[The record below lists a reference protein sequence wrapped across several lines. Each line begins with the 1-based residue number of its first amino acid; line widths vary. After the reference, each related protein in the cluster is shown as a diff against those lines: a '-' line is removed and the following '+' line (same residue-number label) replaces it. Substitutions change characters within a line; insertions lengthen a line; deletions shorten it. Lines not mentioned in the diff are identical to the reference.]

1 MIRKILFFFL
11 LSLSFTRFYSQ
22 KDLSISLQGK
32 VHNKDNK
39 ENIFG
44 ATLYLMDKDVFISKS
59 VSLSNG
65 TFLLTAKI
73 PRSDIYDLI
82 VSKNGFILKKIL
94 IDLSSLDFERE
105 YQNNIP
111 LKKEMNINLYSQSL
125 YPNIN
130 YSDSFYSE
138 KYKWNIEVRQLISD
152 ENYLIQAEEKLKLS
166 NKPIAKGIID
176 SAAIKIQDET
186 IISNLTDIL
195 KQAKSY
201 SNEKNLKLSI
211 EKYNEAELLL
221 VKLSNTNSKNR
232 YLSELGTEKIKMLER
247 KNSEDQ
253 VFKIQLLKATEN
265 YNLGR
270 KGYAK
275 AKIILM
281 TDPMQSRVNEPE
293 VIALKDKISKM
304 EAYFVM
310 KDAAYRLVN
319 SKKKNAEAIISLQ
332 KTQEIAFLNK
342 KIVSLNEFSQLEKS
356 IDSLQLVIN
365 PKFIIEKTPIAIP
378 ASTQNQGT
386 ILLAPGEI
394 HIGKDSDAYLDIIKN
409 IENEKNASIYK
420 MAANKNDLD
429 YELHL
434 KNTLQS
440 SINQDAQLEII
451 KKNNMI
457 DSIAAVEKKLSVDR
471 KYQMQEQI
479 ATLNHDINERNLSVI
494 AQNELIITEIS
505 ENKNQLDIT
514 QIKQNDQNSE
524 LLEKQMDAVQIS
536 KDHILII
543 EQERHESEEDRFT
556 EQQQTINNLDY
567 SRYQKDSISKAN
579 IEFRLSKIQKM
590 KDYQKYYET
599 TPNYLKNEAGIL
611 FEKNKMTE
619 AIYKIKNSE
628 GFVTTI
634 VLRRV
639 VVDENGYGVVYEQ
652 TTNENG
658 KSFFTQ
664 NGQRITE
671 TIWFNQST
679 GINVIKK

>member
-1 MIRKILFFFL
+1 MLKKLLFFFL
-11 LSLSFTRFYSQ
+11 IIISFRNSFSQKEFSILIQGNILNSDNKEKLFGGSLYFMQ
-22 KDLSISLQGK
+22 KDL
-32 VHNKDNK
+32 
-39 ENIFG
+39 
-44 ATLYLMDKDVFISKS
+44 FISRS
-59 VSLSNG
+59 VSESNG
-65 TFLLTAKI
+65 SFLLSAKI
-73 PRSDIYDLI
+73 AKGDVYDLI
-82 VSKNGFILKKIL
+82 VSKNGFLIKKIL
-94 IDLSSLDFERE
+94 IDLSSLDFSSLK
-105 YQNNIP
+105 NNTLS
-111 LKKEMNINLYSQSL
+111 LKKDFNISL
-125 YPNIN
+125 FPIASYLNIKM
-130 YSDSFYSE
+130 SDSLYSE
-138 KYKWNIEVRQLISD
+138 KYSWNQQGFQLIED
-152 ENYLIQAEEKLKLS
+152 ESYRLNYQNKLKNSDLPE
-166 NKPIAKGIID
+166 NKIVLD
-176 SAAIKIQDET
+176 SSAIKLQDK
-186 IISNLTDIL
+186 IILDKVSVITQ
-195 KQAKSY
+195 QAKLLAK
-201 SNEKNLKLSI
+201 EKKFKSSV

-457 DSIAAVEKKLSVDR
+457 DSIEAVEKKLSVDR

-543 EQERHESEEDRFT
+543 EQERHESEEDRYT
-556 EQQQTINNLDY
+556 EQQKTINDIDY
-567 SRYQKDSISKAN
+567 AHYQKDSILKAE
-579 IEFRLSKIQKM
+579 IDSRSTKIQKM

-599 TPNYLKNEAGIL
+599 IPNYLKNEAGIL
-611 FEKNKMTE
+611 YEKNKMTE
-619 AIYKIKNSE
+619 VIYKIKNLQGYVSS
-628 GFVTTI
+628 VVI
-634 VLRRV
+634 RRV
-639 VVDENGYGVVYEQ
+639 VVDMNGYGVVYEQ

-658 KSFFTQ
+658 KNSFTR
-664 NGQRITE
+664 NGLPITE
-671 TIWFNQST
+671 TIWFNEST
-679 GINVIKK
+679 GLNVVKK